1 MNKYLI
7 ILSLLIVFQACQQK
21 DEIPT
26 DLAGKKTY
34 LSTKKTELY
43 ELQKV
48 IDDLTEEIEILEPK
62 KKSKAILVSLD
73 TINTTEFKQ
82 FVEVQ
87 AMVVAEDY
95 VNASSETGG
104 RLISMNVNEGDY
116 VSRGK
121 LIATVDL
128 ESLEKQLSEV
138 QISYDLA
145 KTVFERQKR
154 LWDQNIGSEL
164 QFIEAKSNKE
174 RLEKSMETIRT
185 NLKKKNVYAPI
196 SGYVDKEFVQ
206 SGEMTSPGMPIVSI
220 LNTSKV
226 KVVADLP
233 EKYLGSIKRGDV
245 VDLEFPAI
253 QKSMKSK
260 ISMMGRS
267 IDPANRTF
275 KVELNANNSSGK
287 LKPNLLA
294 KVSLNNYTNKEA
306 LVLPTDLILQD
317 VTGNKFVFTV
327 LQKDTSYFAKQVYV
341 ETGESYDNTIE
352 ITTGLKSSD
361 IIVVEGA
368 RSLVDGNE
376 VIF

>member
-1 MNKYLI
+1 MKKYIL
-7 ILSLLIVFQACQQK
+7 ILSIFIGFQACQKKQ
-21 DEIPT
+21 ELPE
-26 DLAGKKTY
+26 DLPGKKEF
-34 LSTKKTELY
+34 LSAKKTELY
-43 ELQKV
+43 ELQKL
-48 IDDLTEEIEILEPK
+48 IDKVTLQIEELEPK
-62 KKSKAILVSLD
+62 KKSTAVLVSLD
-73 TINTTEFKQ
+73 TLNTIEFKQ
-82 FVEVQ
+82 FVDVQ

-104 RLISMNVNEGDY
+104 RLMSMNVNEGDY
-116 VSRGK
+116 VKKGS
-121 LIATVDL
+121 LIATVNL
-128 ESLEKQLSEV
+128 ESLEKQLSEI

-145 KTVFERQKR
+145 KTVYERQKR

-164 QFIEAKSNKE
+164 QYLEAKSNKE
-174 RLEKSMETIRT
+174 RLEKSIETIQT

-196 SGYVDKEFVQ
+196 SGYVDKEYAQ

-233 EKYLGSIKRGDV
+233 EKYLGTVKRGDL
-245 VDLEFPAI
+245 VDLEFPAL
-253 QKSMKSK
+253 QKTMKSK

-275 KVELNANNSSGK
+275 KVEIQANNSSGN

-294 KVSLNNYTNKEA
+294 KVSLNNYTNDNA

-317 VTGNKFVFTV
+317 VTGKKYVFTAE
-327 LQKDTSYFAKQVYV
+327 QKDTSYFAKQIFV
-341 ETGESYDNTIE
+341 ETGESYDNAIE
-352 ITTGLKSSD
+352 ITFGLNPGDK
-361 IIVVEGA
+361 IIVEGG

-376 VIF
+376 ITF